1 MSAVRAFAKLTIL
14 IADDSA
20 AMRGIVRTV
29 LSGFG
34 CERMFEAEDGRS
46 AMEIVRADPVDL
58 VVCDWKMRPVDGI
71 AFLKALRDPEHS
83 PDPFLPV
90 ILLTAYTEADK
101 VAAARDAGA
110 TEFLAKPFTAEAL
123 YQRIAAI
130 INRPR
135 PYVDHPDFFGPDRRR
150 LRDGYSGPDRRQTAS

>member
-1 MSAVRAFAKLTIL
+1 MSAVRAFSRLTML

-20 AMRGIVRTV
+20 AMRGIVRAV

-58 VVCDWKMRPVDGI
+58 VICDWKMRPVDGI
-71 AFLKALRDPEHS
+71 AFLKALRDPAS

-110 TEFLAKPFTAEAL
+110 TEFLAKPFTAETL

-135 PYVDHPDFFGPDRRR
+135 RFVDHPDFFGPDRRR
-150 LRDGYSGPDRRQTAS
+150 LRAGYSGPDRRQTAN